1 MSPDDTI
8 ENTPIESGSY
18 RPANASGTYSDTITL
33 KEAFARSSNV
43 AAVRLFGQLGS
54 EKVIETARDL
64 GVTSPLAEGDPS
76 LALGTSSMTLLELT
90 AAYAGVAG
98 NAFPLKPRAV
108 KAEEPGWFDWLWNS
122 QQHLSSRE
130 QEGIEEMLR
139 ATVNRGTGRAA
150 MLNVPNFGKTGT
162 SQDNRDALFVG
173 YAGDLVVGVWVGND
187 DNTPL
192 AGVHGG
198 GLPARIWKDFMSQA
212 LGPKVVPAK
221 RKATPQPDPSGPV
234 QPLDVPEGA
243 DIPIGTDGT
252 NLRVKQGEAVLSTQV
267 NGMPVDV
274 RLTNDG
280 LTVAPGTSA
289 PRSSPSPAP
298 SP

>member
-1 MSPDDTI
+1 
-8 ENTPIESGSY
+8 
-18 RPANASGTYSDTITL
+18 
-33 KEAFARSSNV
+33 
-43 AAVRLFGQLGS
+43 
-54 EKVIETARDL
+54 
-64 GVTSPLAEGDPS
+64 
-76 LALGTSSMTLLELT
+76 
-90 AAYAGVAG
+90 
-98 NAFPLKPRAV
+98 
-108 KAEEPGWFDWLWNS
+108 
-122 QQHLSSRE
+122 
-130 QEGIEEMLR
+130 
-139 ATVNRGTGRAA
+139 
-150 MLNVPNFGKTGT
+150 
-162 SQDNRDALFVG
+162 
-173 YAGDLVVGVWVGND
+173 
-187 DNTPL
+187 

-243 DIPIGTDGT
+243 EIPIGTDGT

-289 PRSSPSPAP
+289 PRSSPSPGP